1 MNPYLG
7 HFDWDI
13 LYLTCFGVGFVLS
26 VIGVISGFIHWHIGD
41 FRFGHLHSLKASGA
55 GRTGQIAPLNGFT
68 IVAFL
73 CGFGGTGYLLAHGS
87 LARALVLGLSLL
99 GGTAG
104 AGLVF
109 WFFAKVMLPRE
120 PSPEPADTPIIGIL
134 GRANASIAAGG
145 VGEMLYHQGGARRS
159 FPIAAED
166 GAAIARN
173 AEVVVLR
180 YARGIAY
187 VRRWDE
193 MQEILLGDAPA
204 SQTKDLGK
212 EPGGESGGGLGT
224 DPAGA
229 GDRQS

>member
-13 LYLTCFGVGFVLS
+13 LYMTCFGVGFVLS
-26 VIGVISGFIHWHIGD
+26 VVGFISGFIHWHIGD
-41 FRFGHLHSLKASGA
+41 FRFGHLHSLKASA
-55 GRTGQIAPLNGFT
+55 GGSGGSIAPVNGFT

-73 CGFGGTGYLLAHGS
+73 CWFGGTGYLLAHGH
-87 LARALVLGLSLL
+87 LAWAGVLSLSVL
-99 GGTAG
+99 SGCIG

-120 PSPEPADTPIIGIL
+120 RSLEPADTPIIGVL
-134 GRANASIAAGG
+134 GRVSSPVPAGG
-145 VGEMLYHQGGARRS
+145 VGEMLYSQGGARRS
-159 FPIAAED
+159 IPIAAED
-166 GAAIARN
+166 GIAIGRN

-193 MQEILLGDAPA
+193 MQQILLGDLPTSLA
-204 SQTKDLGK
+204 TDLSK
-212 EPGGESGGGLGT
+212 EPGGGVGT
-224 DPAGA
+224 DPAG
-229 GDRQS
+229 D